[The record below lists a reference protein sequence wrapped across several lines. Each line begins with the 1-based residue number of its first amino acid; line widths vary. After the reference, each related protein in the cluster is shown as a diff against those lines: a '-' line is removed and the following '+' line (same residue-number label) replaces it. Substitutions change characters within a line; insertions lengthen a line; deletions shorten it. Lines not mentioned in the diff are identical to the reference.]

1 MDAAQAKM
9 FVRVQVI
16 FSDDVM
22 TELLLM
28 LSRFS
33 LRCSVGLQEPPS
45 SISTEA
51 GHHLRKS
58 WKHPGRQPETLF
70 VGSHTTKI
78 VSLNP
83 LQQTTPPPRKK
94 KKIEYEI
101 L

>member
-1 MDAAQAKM
+1 
-9 FVRVQVI
+9 
-16 FSDDVM
+16 M

-45 SISTEA
+45 SISAEA
-51 GHHLRKS
+51 GHHLGKS

-83 LQQTTPPPRKK
+83 LQQTLPPRKK
-94 KKIEYEI
+94 KDRV
-101 L
+101 